1 MDKQY
6 AEAVKLHRCTACED
20 TAPRSKTHKT
30 SLPYEHRF
38 GSNLGLDLLA
48 GKKYAVLNMV
58 DLGTTFQILHVIRM
72 GVNATSSQVLKA
84 LSQRWFSWASFP
96 ETLHYDRGLHNRGV
110 LAQFCGANGVQVRH
124 APLETPEAIGRVER
138 HGGIAKAMYRKVAAE
153 VQPSG
158 ADPVDQV
165 LAEVDLVKNNSIR
178 HGGFS
183 PSQSV
188 LGRGHKTQPSFLDE
202 KHWSGLGV
210 LQEQA
215 DPDSIFALQQM
226 ARVEARKAFVHLDTS
241 KRVQRATLK
250 NASPIT
256 MSYSVGDVVCY
267 RRDNNAEGK
276 AKWSVASRIIGFE
289 GNRDVWVLCKNV
301 PVLVSVHAL
310 RPANDAEALAKS
322 VLSGQPFVP
331 SEIVED
337 SQRFVDA
344 RGPEPRHP
352 EVGFEDEG
360 YSPSLAP

>member
-1 MDKQY
+1 MFQVNTLTFDARWRWPPPCSLPDLPSQDRDGGRDTSHWGTQRAWNMWSRDESIRIQAKSSGQTNRCINMSRQPLLSIDLPNNSPMNMLWRTGWWGWGQVDKQY
-6 AEAVKLHRCTACED
+6 VEAVKLHRCTACED

-48 GKKYAVLNMV
+48 GRKYAVLNMV

-72 GVNATSSQVLKA
+72 GVNATGSQVLKA

-165 LAEVDLVKNNSIR
+165 LAEVVLVKNNSIR

-183 PSQSV
+183 
-188 LGRGHKTQPSFLDE
+188 G
-202 KHWSGLGV
+202 
-210 LQEQA
+210 
-215 DPDSIFALQQM
+215 
-226 ARVEARKAFVHLDTS
+226 
-241 KRVQRATLK
+241 
-250 NASPIT
+250 
-256 MSYSVGDVVCY
+256 
-267 RRDNNAEGK
+267 
-276 AKWSVASRIIGFE
+276 
-289 GNRDVWVLCKNV
+289 
-301 PVLVSVHAL
+301 
-310 RPANDAEALAKS
+310 
-322 VLSGQPFVP
+322 
-331 SEIVED
+331 
-337 SQRFVDA
+337 
-344 RGPEPRHP
+344 
-352 EVGFEDEG
+352 
-360 YSPSLAP
+360 